1 MKKLAALVATL
12 ALPCLLPA
20 AAAQAAPPPPFG
32 HPCTPQNGVL
42 FCPTASDTGRVA
54 SFDGVPLDVDVTLP
68 PTGDGPF
75 PALVMLH
82 GYGGDKSSFL
92 RATPEGGGGTGYRYN
107 NTYYAQQGY
116 AVITPSARGFGR
128 SCGRPDS
135 RTAPACERGWI
146 HLADQR
152 YEVRDTQ
159 HLLGLLVDAGVVR
172 PDALGVTGISY
183 GAIQS
188 HSLARL
194 RDRIRLPNGSYAR
207 WRSPAGTPLEI
218 AAAWPRWGAT
228 DLAYSL
234 TPNGR
239 FLDFGPFSPSQSRAV
254 GGVPKKSY
262 NDGLY
267 ALGNLQGFYAPL
279 GADPTADI
287 TAWKAVSDRGEPFRS
302 DAVAVLRELSTYHSA
317 VGVSGVPA
325 PLLVQNGWTDDLFP
339 AAEALRA
346 LRAYRGLSGT
356 RLSFQFGDLGHA
368 RGSNKPNADRF
379 FNDQGAAFFAAH
391 LKGEGSAPANGAV
404 TAFTQTCPA
413 AADAAGPYRA
423 KSWEALHPSRFGL
436 SAPGLQRV
444 TSGGGN
450 PDTGKAFDKVLSGDA
465 CATVPK
471 ERARGTAIVQ
481 RRVRRGVTLL
491 GLPTVRATVRT
502 TGRGAYLAA
511 RLWDVHRGR
520 QRLISRGVYRLEDA
534 EKGRVVFQLFGNGW
548 RFRPGHLVKLE
559 LLGSD
564 PDFLRPSNFRFRV
577 GVSNLTVKLPTRKR

>member
-1 MKKLAALVATL
+1 MKKLLTLVAAVALVSV
-12 ALPCLLPA
+12 LPA
-20 AAAQAAPPPPFG
+20 VVAHAAPPAPFG
-32 HPCTPQNGVL
+32 HACAPRDGVL
-42 FCPTASDTGRVA
+42 FCPTASDADRVA

-68 PTGDGPF
+68 ATGDGPF
-75 PALVMLH
+75 PGLVMLH
-82 GYGGDKSSFL
+82 GYGGDK
-92 RATPEGGGGTGYRYN
+92 RAFQGTAYRYN
-107 NTYYAQQGY
+107 STYYAQQGY
-116 AVITPSARGFGR
+116 AVITPTARGFGR

-135 RTAPACERGWI
+135 RTAPACDRGWI

-159 HLLGLLVDAGVVR
+159 HLLGLLVDSGLTR
-172 PDALGVTGISY
+172 SDALGVTGISY

-188 HSLARL
+188 HNLARL
-194 RDRIRLPNGSYAR
+194 RDRVRLPSGAYAP

-239 FLDFGPFSPSQSRAV
+239 FLDFGPFSPGQSRVV
-254 GGVPKKSY
+254 GGVPKKSF

-267 ALGNLQGFYAPL
+267 ALGNLQGFYAPQ

-287 TAWKAVSDRGEPFRS
+287 TGWKAVSDRGEPFRS
-302 DAVAVLRELSTYHSA
+302 DALAVLRELSTYHSA

-346 LRAYRGLSGT
+346 LRAYGGLSGA
-356 RLSFQFGDLGHA
+356 RVSFQFGDLGHA
-368 RGSNKPNADRF
+368 RGSNKANADRF
-379 FNDQGAAFFAAH
+379 FNDQGASFFAAH
-391 LKGEGSAPANGAV
+391 LTGEGAAPANGAV
-404 TAFTQTCPA
+404 TAFTQTCPKTA
-413 AADAAGPYRA
+413 EAAGPFRA
-423 KSWEALHPSRFGL
+423 KSWEALHPGRFKL
-436 SAPGLQRV
+436 SAPGPQRV

-450 PDTGKAFDKVLSGDA
+450 PETGKAFDKVLSGDA

-471 ERARGTAIVQ
+471 ERAKGTAIVQ
-481 RRVRRGVTLL
+481 RRLRRGVTLL

-502 TGRGAYLAA
+502 KGRGAYLAA

-534 EKGRVVFQLFGNGW
+534 EEGRVVFQLFGNGW
-548 RFRPGHLVKLE
+548 RFTRGHVVKLE

-564 PDFLRPSNFRFRV
+564 PDFLRASNFRFGVR
-577 GVSNLTVKLPTRKR
+577 VSNLTMKLPSRER